1 MIHYGKEPQS
11 GDLNIIVPP
20 GEVKEIYELI
30 NSTTLLQRRTFY
42 GLKAYI
48 EDNYK
53 EQLTAKPSKQ

>member
-1 MIHYGKEPQS
+1 MIHYGKEPQT

-30 NSTTLLQRRTFY
+30 NSTNLLQRRTFY

-48 EDNYK
+48 EDEYK
-53 EQLTAKPSKQ
+53 EQLTKKQ

>member
-1 MIHYGKEPQS
+1 MIHYGKEPQT

-20 GEVKEIYELI
+20 DEVKEIYELI

-42 GLKAYI
+42 RLKAYI

-53 EQLTAKPSKQ
+53 EQLTKKQ

>member
-1 MIHYGKEPQS
+1 MIHYGKEPQTV
-11 GDLNIIVPP
+11 DLNIIVPP
-20 GEVKEIYELI
+20 DEVKEIYELI

-53 EQLTAKPSKQ
+53 EQITKKQ

>member
-1 MIHYGKEPQS
+1 MIHYGKEPKT

-20 GEVKEIYELI
+20 DEVKEIYELI

-53 EQLTAKPSKQ
+53 EQITKKQ

>member
-1 MIHYGKEPQS
+1 MIHYGKEPQTD
-11 GDLNIIVPP
+11 DLNIIVPP
-20 GEVKEIYELI
+20 DEVKEIYELI

-53 EQLTAKPSKQ
+53 DELTKKRKP

>member
-1 MIHYGKEPQS
+1 MIHYGKEPQT
-11 GDLNIIVPP
+11 GDLSIIVPP
-20 GEVKEIYELI
+20 DEVKEIYELI

-53 EQLTAKPSKQ
+53 EQITKKQ

>member
-1 MIHYGKEPQS
+1 MIHYGKEPQT
-11 GDLNIIVPP
+11 GDLNIIVPLD
-20 GEVKEIYELI
+20 EVKEIYELI

-53 EQLTAKPSKQ
+53 EQITKKRKP

>member
-11 GDLNIIVPP
+11 GDLNIIVSPD
-20 GEVKEIYELI
+20 EVKEVYELI

-48 EDNYK
+48 EDEYK
-53 EQLTAKPSKQ
+53 EQISKKQ

>member
-1 MIHYGKEPQS
+1 MIHYGKEPQT

-20 GEVKEIYELI
+20 GEVREIYELI

-53 EQLTAKPSKQ
+53 EQITKKQ

>member
-1 MIHYGKEPQS
+1 MIHYGKEPQT

-20 GEVKEIYELI
+20 DEVSEVYKLI

-48 EDNYK
+48 EDEYK
-53 EQLTAKPSKQ
+53 EQISKKQ

>member
-1 MIHYGKEPQS
+1 MIHYGKEPQT

-20 GEVKEIYELI
+20 AEVKEIYELI

-48 EDNYK
+48 EDNYREK
-53 EQLTAKPSKQ
+53 LKD

>member
-1 MIHYGKEPQS
+1 MIHYGKEPQT
-11 GDLNIIVPP
+11 GDLNIIVSLD
-20 GEVKEIYELI
+20 EVKEIYELI

-53 EQLTAKPSKQ
+53 EQITKKQ

>member
-1 MIHYGKEPQS
+1 MIHYGKEPKN
-11 GDLNIIVPP
+11 GGLHIIVPP
-20 GEVKEIYELI
+20 DEVKEIYELI

-53 EQLTAKPSKQ
+53 EQITKKRQPT

>member
-1 MIHYGKEPQS
+1 MIQYGKEPQT
-11 GDLNIIVPP
+11 GDLSIIVSPD
-20 GEVKEIYELI
+20 EVKEIYELI

-53 EQLTAKPSKQ
+53 EQITKKQ

>member
-1 MIHYGKEPQS
+1 MIHYGKEPQT
-11 GDLNIIVPP
+11 GDLNIIVSLD
-20 GEVKEIYELI
+20 EVKEIYELI

-53 EQLTAKPSKQ
+53 EQLTKKQ